1 MVADLDR
8 SAVRGEMEHA
18 RQDFHRLLGNAAP
31 ADLARPS
38 AGTKWTNQQLLFHML
53 FGYLITRALLPLV
66 RVFARLPDGASRAFA
81 ALLDSASRPF
91 HVINYLGSCAGARII
106 PASRRAGML
115 DKATARLAHRLD
127 TEPEPALR
135 HGMHFPSPGT
145 RTSPAT

>member
-8 SAVRGEMEHA
+8 SAVRGEMEQA
-18 RQDFHRLLGNAAP
+18 RQDLHRLLGNAAP

-91 HVINYLGSCAGARII
+91 HVITIWLACSTSTSSIEVSGS
-106 PASRRAGML
+106 
-115 DKATARLAHRLD
+115 
-127 TEPEPALR
+127 
-135 HGMHFPSPGT
+135 
-145 RTSPAT
+145 RTSPWRCSRSGASTGSRCVSAPTRRERFSMNTQAVLV